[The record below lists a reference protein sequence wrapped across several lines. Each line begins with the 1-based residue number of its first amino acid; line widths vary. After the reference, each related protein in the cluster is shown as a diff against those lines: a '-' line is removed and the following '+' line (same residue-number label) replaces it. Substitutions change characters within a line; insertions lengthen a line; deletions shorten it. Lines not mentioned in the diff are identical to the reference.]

1 MKRWFA
7 RTAGLRSVALAAL
20 CVLLWS
26 PPVRAE
32 PAAGRQ
38 SASDR
43 TRTAEARRHFLQG
56 RELLD
61 AGSYAEAIAEFDTAL
76 SLKPSPELL
85 FNIAQAYRLKGD
97 AKQALETY
105 KRFIEVSPKGPIAD
119 EARGHIEALT
129 RQIEEDERA
138 AQARE
143 AERQREAAERQRKE
157 VERQREEAE
166 RQRHEAERQREEA
179 ERKRYETE
187 RENQA
192 HRRRTGVIAVVA
204 GDVLSV
210 AGYVVVAVSVLRNGT
225 PTQPNTVEGIG
236 AFSVVTG
243 LLVLIPYGTIKILYN
258 PDPGPFKPT
267 PTPTISKG
275 VAFTLQF

>member
-1 MKRWFA
+1 
-7 RTAGLRSVALAAL
+7 
-20 CVLLWS
+20 VLLWS

-32 PAAGRQ
+32 PAARRQ
-38 SASDR
+38 SAADR
-43 TRTAEARRHFLQG
+43 ARTAEARRHFLQG

-105 KRFIEVSPKGPIAD
+105 KRFIEVSPRGPITD

-138 AQARE
+138 ALAREVERQRQE
-143 AERQREAAERQRKE
+143 AERQRQEVERQHQEAERQRKDA
-157 VERQREEAE
+157 ERQRDEAE
-166 RQRHEAERQREEA
+166 RQRQEAERQR
-179 ERKRYETE
+179 YESE
-187 RENQA
+187 REKQA
-192 HRRRTGVIAVVA
+192 HRRRTGVIALVV
-204 GDVLSV
+204 GEVMNV
-210 AGYVVVAVSVLRNGT
+210 AGYTVVEVSVLRSGDPSHPHT
-225 PTQPNTVEGIG
+225 AAVLG
-236 AFSVVTG
+236 ALGVFTG
-243 LLVLIPYGTIKILYN
+243 SFILIPYGTIKILYN

-267 PTPTISKG
+267 PTISKG
-275 VAFTLQF
+275 AALSFSF

>member
-1 MKRWFA
+1 VNPWFA
-7 RTAGLRSVALAAL
+7 RCAGLRSVALAAL
-20 CVLLWS
+20 CVLLCS

-43 TRTAEARRHFLQG
+43 AKTAEARRHFQQG

-61 AGSYAEAIAEFDTAL
+61 AGSYVEAIAEFETAL

-105 KRFIEVSPKGPIAD
+105 KRFIEVSPRGPVAD

-129 RQIEEDERA
+129 KQIEEDERA

-143 AERQREAAERQRKE
+143 AERQRA
-157 VERQREEAE
+157 EAE
-166 RQRHEAERQREEA
+166 RQRQEAERQRQDTERQRQDA
-179 ERKRYETE
+179 ERQRYETERQRYETE
-187 RENQA
+187 REKQL
-192 HRRRTGVIAVVA
+192 RRR
-204 GDVLSV
+204 
-210 AGYVVVAVSVLRNGT
+210 RNGEIALGVGGALT
-225 PTQPNTVEGIG
+225 LIGFVIIPSLGVDDKDNLNTAGKIG
-236 AFSVVTG
+236 TIGFTIG
-243 LLVLIPYGTIKILYN
+243 LFGLIPYGTIKILYN
-258 PDPGPFKPT
+258 PDPGPFQPT
-267 PTPTISKG
+267 PTTSKG
-275 VAFTLQF
+275 VAFTFSF

>member
-1 MKRWFA
+1 VNPWFA
-7 RTAGLRSVALAAL
+7 RSAGPRSVALAAL

-26 PPVRAE
+26 PPIRAE

-43 TRTAEARRHFLQG
+43 ARTAEARRHFQQG

-61 AGSYAEAIAEFDTAL
+61 ARSYAEAIAEFETAL

-119 EARGHIEALT
+119 EARGHIEVLIK
-129 RQIEEDERA
+129 QIEEDERA

-143 AERQREAAERQRKE
+143 AERQREAADRQRHEADRQRQE
-157 VERQREEAE
+157 VERQRED
-166 RQRHEAERQREEA
+166 AERQREDA
-179 ERKRYETE
+179 ERQLHETE
-187 RENQA
+187 REEQA
-192 HRRRTGVIAVVA
+192 RRRRNGVIAVGA
-204 GDVLSV
+204 GGALSV
-210 AGYVVVAVSVLRNGT
+210 TGFALVAALGGSDPDRFTTADNIGVISVI
-225 PTQPNTVEGIG
+225 V
-236 AFSVVTG
+236 G
-243 LLVLIPYGTIKILYN
+243 LFALIPYGTIKIVSN
-258 PDPGPFKPT
+258 PDLGPFKPT
-267 PTPTISKG
+267 PTSSKG
-275 VAFTLQF
+275 VAFTFSF

>member
-1 MKRWFA
+1 VNPWVA
-7 RTAGLRSVALAAL
+7 RSAGLRSVALAAL

-43 TRTAEARRHFLQG
+43 ARTAEARRHFQQG
-56 RELLD
+56 RQLLD
-61 AGSYAEAIAEFDTAL
+61 AGSYAEAIAEFETAL

-105 KRFIEVSPKGPIAD
+105 KRFIEINPRGPIAD
-119 EARGHIEALT
+119 EARGHIDALT

-143 AERQREAAERQRKE
+143 AERQHQAAERQRQDT
-157 VERQREEAE
+157 ERQRQDAE
-166 RQRHEAERQREEA
+166 RQRQDAERQ
-179 ERKRYETE
+179 RYETE
-187 RENQA
+187 REAQA
-192 HRRRTGVIAVVA
+192 HRRWNGMIAVGVGLGLFVGGPILGAGLGGGDGNHYNTADVIGVIGLA
-204 GDVLSV
+204 
-210 AGYVVVAVSVLRNGT
+210 T
-225 PTQPNTVEGIG
+225 GI
-236 AFSVVTG
+236 
-243 LLVLIPYGTIKILYN
+243 VLISYGTIKISIN
-258 PDPGPFKPT
+258 PDLGPFK

-275 VAFTLQF
+275 VAFTFSF